1 MENAALKIKGQMKL
15 PCEIPKLLK
24 VCANCILRFLKRLLG

>member
-15 PCEIPKLLK
+15 PCEIPKLVK
-24 VCANCILRFLKRLLG
+24 VCANCILRFLKRLIG